1 MRERKWG
8 QQPTTQVVF
17 EDTKT
22 KMYNPYA
29 NMAAARRED
38 VTAMREE
45 RVAREMAR
53 EGNYAA
59 AIALEQDAQ
68 RHRAVASVERAVAV
82 NQMAGASPYGAA
94 PMPPMGGCYPTPVMY
109 PGGVMYPGSTPMMY
123 PGSAAVGLEMDAA
136 RNASV
141 ARAEDRMAFA
151 ALASGNVFEAIA
163 LEQDANRHRRVAR
176 MEDRAARNAYW

>member
-1 MRERKWG
+1 VRERKWG

-68 RHRAVASVERAVAV
+68 RHRAVASVERAVEVLETEAR
-82 NQMAGASPYGAA
+82 AGLLDRYLVDLFSRDVVPE
-94 PMPPMGGCYPTPVMY
+94 
-109 PGGVMYPGSTPMMY
+109 
-123 PGSAAVGLEMDAA
+123 L
-136 RNASV
+136 V
-141 ARAEDRMAFA
+141 ARDLVGATTISD
-151 ALASGNVFEAIA
+151 
-163 LEQDANRHRRVAR
+163 
-176 MEDRAARNAYW
+176 